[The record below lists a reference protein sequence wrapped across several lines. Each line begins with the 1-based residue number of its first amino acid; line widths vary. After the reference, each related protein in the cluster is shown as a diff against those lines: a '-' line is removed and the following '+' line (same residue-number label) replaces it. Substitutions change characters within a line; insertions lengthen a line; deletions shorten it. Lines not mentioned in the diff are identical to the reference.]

1 MLLYA
6 VVKHL
11 VPLPDP
17 WDASLDIT
25 IPCPNMVTVN
35 HYGPKGF
42 FGKGKF
48 HVLEAPEKSK
58 NDMEVLRPV
67 LSTSRRGA
75 FNAVE
80 KKQ

>member
-1 MLLYA
+1 MRGKLLTVFFERSHALHESVERDNNDPFNPY
-6 VVKHL
+6 
-11 VPLPDP
+11 VPE
-17 WDASLDIT
+17 
-25 IPCPNMVTVN
+25 V
-35 HYGPKGF
+35 F

-80 KKQ
+80 KNN

>member
-1 MLLYA
+1 MVDVNPYA
-6 VVKHL
+6 
-11 VPLPDP
+11 
-17 WDASLDIT
+17 
-25 IPCPNMVTVN
+25 
-35 HYGPKGF
+35 PKGF

-58 NDMEVLRPV
+58 NDMKVLRPV

-80 KKQ
+80 KKQFLKKYWVTFFG

>member
-1 MLLYA
+1 MSAPEPRRRLKEKQRLIN
-6 VVKHL
+6 
-11 VPLPDP
+11 P
-17 WDASLDIT
+17 
-25 IPCPNMVTVN
+25 
-35 HYGPKGF
+35 YGPEGF

-80 KKQ
+80 KKQFLKKYWVTFFG

>member
-1 MLLYA
+1 MRACIRIGTCHRHRKLN
-6 VVKHL
+6 
-11 VPLPDP
+11 P
-17 WDASLDIT
+17 
-25 IPCPNMVTVN
+25 
-35 HYGPKGF
+35 YGPEGF

-75 FNAVE
+75 FHAVE
-80 KKQ
+80 KNNF

>member
-1 MLLYA
+1 MVLNPY
-6 VVKHL
+6 
-11 VPLPDP
+11 VPE
-17 WDASLDIT
+17 
-25 IPCPNMVTVN
+25 
-35 HYGPKGF
+35 GF

-80 KKQ
+80 KKTIKKKNIGSHFLVEKYVILSQKLKK